1 MLVKEIGLLRSI
13 AMYYG
18 VPGRGRRMRN
28 LYGHFIRPGDICFD
42 IGAHVGNRLRVWTGL
57 GAQVVAVEPQP
68 YLMRWLC
75 RLYGRHPHITLL
87 PQAIGAA
94 PGQAT
99 MYVSHRTP
107 TVTTLSTSWQ
117 TAVQRDPSF
126 ATVRWDTAVTV
137 SVTTLDELIARYG
150 RPAFCKIDVEGY
162 ELEAVRGLSQPIPAL
177 SFEYIAAAREI
188 AIHCIGRLTELGPYE
203 FNYSPGES
211 HRLQSVRWL
220 PAVEMQDVLAQM
232 DSGSGDIYGRWLA

>member
-1 MLVKEIGLLRSI
+1 
-13 AMYYG
+13 
-18 VPGRGRRMRN
+18 
-28 LYGHFIRPGDICFD
+28 
-42 IGAHVGNRLRVWTGL
+42 
-57 GAQVVAVEPQP
+57 
-68 YLMRWLC
+68 
-75 RLYGRHPHITLL
+75 
-87 PQAIGAA
+87 
-94 PGQAT
+94 
-99 MYVSHRTP
+99 
-107 TVTTLSTSWQ
+107 
-117 TAVQRDPSF
+117 
-126 ATVRWDTAVTV
+126 
-137 SVTTLDELIARYG
+137 VTTLDELIARYG